1 MKKMIATWIAAIA
14 VLASAGSMSAHHSL
28 AQFDTTTP
36 VLVKGT
42 VVLFERV
49 NPHSLIFL
57 DQTREDGQI
66 QRWAVD
72 GPGPTQLDRMGVDKD
87 FLKAG
92 DVIEV
97 CGFVTKEGVASQRAL
112 ANSSLSLKS
121 STPNTQ
127 GRIINGH
134 LLVMPDGKRR
144 FWSDCGLL
152 DKCLRPGE
160 KREDV
165 GRR

>member
-1 MKKMIATWIAAIA
+1 MKKVMATWTTAIVVFA
-14 VLASAGSMSAHHSL
+14 WTGPLAAHHSL

-36 VLVKGT
+36 VRVTGT
-42 VVLFERV
+42 VVRLERI

-57 DQTREDGQI
+57 DETMEDGQI

-72 GPGPTQLDRMGVDKD
+72 GPGLTMLARMGVDAD

-97 CGFVTKEGVASQRAL
+97 CGFVTKEGVSSRRTIPKPASV
-112 ANSSLSLKS
+112 SSNPSTTSL
-121 STPNTQ
+121 T
-127 GRIINGH
+127 GRVISGH

-144 FWSDCGLL
+144 FWSDYGVL
-152 DKCLRPGE
+152 DKCLKPGE
-160 KREDV
+160 TRQDLH
-165 GRR
+165 